1 MATATTKHRCAVC
14 GKEKASFKCEGC
26 SKTFCNK
33 HVTDHRQEL
42 NKQLDEI
49 EVTRDLFRQ
58 TLTEQTTE
66 PRKHPLIQ
74 QIDQW
79 ERESINKIRRTADEA
94 RQLLLTHT
102 TNHNTKIEVKL
113 AKLTDQL
120 RQNREENDFVETD
133 LNHWKHELTRLTK
146 ELAQPPNVS
155 IRQDTSS
162 LVKNILVDV
171 SSKYFSFAQDSIV
184 LHPY

>member
-1 MATATTKHRCAVC
+1 
-14 GKEKASFKCEGC
+14 
-26 SKTFCNK
+26 
-33 HVTDHRQEL
+33 
-42 NKQLDEI
+42 
-49 EVTRDLFRQ
+49 
-58 TLTEQTTE
+58 
-66 PRKHPLIQ
+66 LIQ